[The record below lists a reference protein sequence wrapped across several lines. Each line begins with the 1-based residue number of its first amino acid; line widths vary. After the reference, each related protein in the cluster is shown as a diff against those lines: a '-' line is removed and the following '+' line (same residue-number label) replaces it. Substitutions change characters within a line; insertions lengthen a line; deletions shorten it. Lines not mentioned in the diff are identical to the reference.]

1 MLRKKGI
8 KELNDKPMIDSHIHP
23 DFYEQADIDCM
34 MRELPHCGVDRVV
47 AVSVDLAS
55 CRNVQRLY
63 HRYPEQIVPA
73 YGQHPERSLPLE
85 KELDELFDFIRQHQK
100 EMAAVG
106 EVGLPYYSRK
116 KAEHKGERFAL
127 EPYMELLEAFVQLA
141 KELDKPI
148 VLHAVYEDANLAFD
162 LLEKYSIS
170 RAHFHWFKGN
180 AKTAQRL
187 MENGYFVSFTPDI
200 VYAEEIRTLAKTVII
215 EQTMVETDG
224 PWPFEGPFQGQKT
237 HPRMIHSV
245 IQELASLKSLSFAET
260 DAILLANTEKF
271 YGIR

>member
-1 MLRKKGI
+1 MVGGDGI
-8 KELNDKPMIDSHIHP
+8 RMIDSHIHL

-55 CRNVQRLY
+55 CLNVQRLY

-73 YGQHPERSLPLE
+73 YGQHPERTLPPE
-85 KELDELFDFIRQHQK
+85 QELDELFDFIRHHQ
-100 EMAAVG
+100 EQMAAVG

-116 KAEHKGERFAL
+116 EAEQKGERFAL
-127 EPYMELLEAFVQLA
+127 EPYIELLEAFVQLA

-148 VLHAVYEDANLAFD
+148 VLHAVYEDADFACD
-162 LLEKYSIS
+162 LLEKHSVS
-170 RAHFHWFKGN
+170 RAHFHWFKGS
-180 AKTAQRL
+180 AKTVKRL
-187 MENGYFVSFTPDI
+187 MDNGYFISFTPDI
-200 VYAEEIRTLAKTVII
+200 IYKEEIRALAKMVPI

-224 PWPFEGPFQGQKT
+224 PWPFEGPFRGQKT
-237 HPRMIHSV
+237 HPQMIRSV

-260 DAILLANTEKF
+260 DTIVLANTEKF
-271 YGIR
+271 YAIR